1 MLATLQGQLALGLAL
16 DALQSQH
23 NLLGGLGLL
32 VEDRLGLTTIT
43 GLLAVIT
50 TLSLSEQRG
59 LASLV
64 LGDLV
69 LGVLAALLALAVGV
83 TGLGNVD
90 LIIPIRVSFHILL
103 TLGLSVPSIAC
114 VVRGHRRR
122 GLQISLQDSSMRFW
136 FAAAFAGGRDSKS
149 LDNFSVNSS
158 KSRKASRHVAEF
170 SRGKSKGCQ
179 VRSSRACKK
188 KLPSKMGDGTIQMC
202 RRKSCPRAAANHRK
216 RKGNNARRRNL

>member
-16 DALQSQH
+16 DALQSQN
-23 NLLGGLGLL
+23 NLLGSLSLL

-83 TGLGNVD
+83 AGLGNVD
-90 LIIPIRVSFHILL
+90 LVIPIRVSF
-103 TLGLSVPSIAC
+103 TVFRQFAC
-114 VVRGHRRR
+114 FVSEVTGGAVCKNFSSSFRGR
-122 GLQISLQDSSMRFW
+122 GFW
-136 FAAAFAGGRDSKS
+136 FAAASRVDGRDSKS
-149 LDNFSVNSS
+149 WHNFSSNLS
-158 KSRKASRHVAEF
+158 KSRRTSGYSRQAQIVVTSASRLDRSDGGAARIQGRRKCVVNAA
-170 SRGKSKGCQ
+170 KGC
-179 VRSSRACKK
+179 
-188 KLPSKMGDGTIQMC
+188 
-202 RRKSCPRAAANHRK
+202 RRNKKSCPSCGRK
-216 RKGNNARRRNL
+216 PSKTK